1 MKYLKINESLKEI
14 EIPYS
19 IYIISKNIFFIH
31 QEIKNLKKKFQKVLM
46 LFIVHHLKN
55 VIN

>member
-19 IYIISKNIFFIH
+19 IYIIYKNIFFIY

-46 LFIVHHLKN
+46 IFIIHHLKN

>member
-31 QEIKNLKKKFQKVLM
+31 QELKNLKKKFQKMLM
-46 LFIVHHLKN
+46 KFIIHHLKN

>member
-1 MKYLKINESLKEI
+1 VKYLKINESLKEI

-19 IYIISKNIFFIH
+19 IYIIYKNIFFIH

-46 LFIVHHLKN
+46 IFIIHHLKN

>member
-19 IYIISKNIFFIH
+19 INIISKNIFFIH
-31 QEIKNLKKKFQKVLM
+31 QEIKNLKKKFQKVL
-46 LFIVHHLKN
+46 LIFIIHHLKN